1 MKKIIIIIYLTKRK
15 QCFLSVPEFTWI
27 QNIDRF
33 LARLVNTALSL
44 KMLISVKRTKDL
56 FKKIKQI

>member
-27 QNIDRF
+27 QNIDSF
-33 LARLVNTALSL
+33 AGLVNTALSL